1 MSNCAS
7 KYLHEN
13 TKVSPNCLSVYTS
26 DPSGAFEPQNR
37 GRKSHDTVT
46 VRRSLSFITFKEQ
59 FGHGWFSIL
68 CVNSAEY
75 SYWKYYKKIRKKET
89 VSKLLKELLKS
100 PLKVVEKS
108 GGKKNMTL

>member
-1 MSNCAS
+1 MQANIF
-7 KYLHEN
+7 
-13 TKVSPNCLSVYTS
+13 TKTRKFHQIFLRTS
-26 DPSGAFEPQNR
+26 DPGGAFEPQNR

-75 SYWKYYKKIRKKET
+75 SYWKYYKKIRR
-89 VSKLLKELLKS
+89 
-100 PLKVVEKS
+100 
-108 GGKKNMTL
+108 KKNCF